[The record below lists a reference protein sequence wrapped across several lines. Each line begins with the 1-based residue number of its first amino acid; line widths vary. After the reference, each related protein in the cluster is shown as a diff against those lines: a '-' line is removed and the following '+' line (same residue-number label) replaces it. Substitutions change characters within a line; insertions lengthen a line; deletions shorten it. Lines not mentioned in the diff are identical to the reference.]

1 MSREA
6 RVIAQAKLNLFL
18 RILAREASGYH
29 QIETLFCRIALGDRL
44 TVRTD
49 VRGRSLDCSGER
61 MPADGLGAVDR
72 NLAWR
77 AATAYADATG
87 WPTGFAIE
95 LEKRIPAGGGLGGG
109 SADAGAVLRCLDA
122 LSPDPVGAEKLL
134 VIAATLGSDVPF
146 LTATTPVALAW
157 GRGERMLELAPL
169 PPRPVLLALFSTGVP
184 TADAYRWLAESRPA
198 DSARASEL
206 LGRASFASWRGVARH
221 AHNDFEAVVRPRVPV
236 VDEVLAAFRS
246 GDGAA
251 LLGTDGFAL
260 LAGSGSTV
268 FAVPEPRY
276 PGVSYEFGA
285 EREGVEGVVTSTSD
299 HVVEVDVSE

>member
-6 RVIAQAKLNLFL
+6 RVVAQAKLNLFL

-29 QIETLFCRIALGDRL
+29 QIETLFSRIDLGDRVL
-44 TVRTD
+44 VRTD

-61 MPADGLGAVDR
+61 MPSEGLGPVER

-77 AATAYADATG
+77 AASAYADATG

-95 LEKRIPAGGGLGGG
+95 LEKRIPTGGGLGGG

-122 LSPDPVGAEKLL
+122 LSPVPVGQERLL
-134 VIAATLGSDVPF
+134 SIAGTVGSDVPF
-146 LTATTPVALAW
+146 LTATSPAALAW

-169 PPRPVLLALFSTGVP
+169 PPRPVLLAFFSAGVP
-184 TADAYRWLAESRPA
+184 TADAYRWLAESRA
-198 DSARASEL
+198 GQESRASEL
-206 LGRASFASWRGVARH
+206 LGRASLGSWRGVARH
-221 AHNDFEAVVRPRVPV
+221 AHNDFEAVVRPRVPL

-246 GDGAA
+246 EDGAE
-251 LLGTDGFAL
+251 LLGSDGFAL

-268 FAVPEPRY
+268 FAIPEVRR

>member
-6 RVIAQAKLNLFL
+6 RVVAQAKLNLFL
-18 RILAREASGYH
+18 RVLAREASGYH
-29 QIETLFCRIALGDRL
+29 QIETLFCRIDLGDRVA
-44 TVRTD
+44 VRTD
-49 VRGRSLDCSGER
+49 VRGRALDCSGER
-61 MPADGLGAVDR
+61 MPAEGLGPVDR

-77 AATAYADATG
+77 AASAYAEATG
-87 WPTGFAIE
+87 WPTGFAIV

-122 LSPDPVGAEKLL
+122 LSPRPVGTEELL
-134 VIAATLGSDVPF
+134 AIAATIGSDVPV
-146 LTATTPVALAW
+146 LTATTPAALAW

-169 PPRPVLLALFSTGVP
+169 PPRPVLLALFSTGVA
-184 TADAYRWLAESRPA
+184 TADAYRWLAESRTGDEP
-198 DSARASEL
+198 RASEL
-206 LGRASFASWRGVARH
+206 LGRASLGSWRGVARH
-221 AHNDFEAVVRPRVPV
+221 AHNDFEAVVLPRVPL
-236 VDEVLAAFRS
+236 VDEVLAAGRS
-246 GDGAA
+246 DAGAE

-268 FAVPEPRY
+268 FAVPEARH